1 MVSAPP
7 CLHDAQTALRIEFAD
22 AALLRLALTH
32 PSYTNEHEGS
42 DGSFDR
48 LEFLG
53 DSVLGM
59 VIAERLYER
68 FPDVEEGRL
77 TLWRA
82 HIVQGPTL
90 AEAAKRLGLGQYLLL
105 GRGEEATGGRDRP
118 GNLADAYEALIGA
131 LKLDHGPDGGL
142 EGARRF
148 IERTLGPELEAL
160 QTDPAELNTK
170 GTLQQLCEGRY
181 GRPQYVTVEERGPE
195 HAREFSVEVRVDGE
209 VLGRGSGR
217 TKQQAEKDAARE
229 ALRELRTCAAGTD

>member
-1 MVSAPP
+1 MVSAPLSP
-7 CLHDAQTALRIEFAD
+7 CDVQATLRIRFAD
-22 AALLRLALTH
+22 EALLRLALTH

-42 DGSFDR
+42 DGSFER

-59 VIAERLYER
+59 VVAERLYER

-90 AEAAKRLGLGQYLLL
+90 AEAARRLGLGQYLLL
-105 GRGEEATGGRDRP
+105 GRGEEATGGRERP

-131 LKLDHGPDGGL
+131 LKLDRGLDGGL

-148 IERTLGPELEAL
+148 IERTLAPELDAL

-170 GTLQQLCEGRY
+170 GALQQYCEGRF
-181 GRPQYVTVEERGPE
+181 GRPQYLTVEERGPE
-195 HAREFSVEVRVDGE
+195 HAREFSVEVRIDGE
-209 VLGRGSGR
+209 VLGQGSGR

-229 ALRELRTCAAGTD
+229 ALRRLRERAAQE

>member
-1 MVSAPP
+1 MVSAPLSL
-7 CLHDAQTALRIEFAD
+7 CDVQATLRIRFAD
-22 AALLRLALTH
+22 EALLRLALTH
-32 PSYTNEHEGS
+32 PSYTNEHDGS
-42 DGSFDR
+42 DGSFER

-59 VIAERLYER
+59 VVAERLYER

-90 AEAAKRLGLGQYLLL
+90 AEAARRLGLGQYLLL
-105 GRGEEATGGRDRP
+105 GRGEEATGGRERP

-131 LKLDHGPDGGL
+131 LKLDRGPDGGL

-148 IERTLGPELEAL
+148 IERTLAPELDAL

-170 GTLQQLCEGRY
+170 GALQQYCEGRF
-181 GRPQYVTVEERGPE
+181 GRPQYLTVEERGPE
-195 HAREFSVEVRVDGE
+195 HAREFSVEVRIDGV
-209 VLGRGSGR
+209 VLGQGSGR

-229 ALRELRTCAAGTD
+229 ALRRLRERAAQE

>member
-7 CLHDAQTALRIEFAD
+7 CLHDAQTALGIEFAD
-22 AALLRLALTH
+22 DALLRLALTH

-42 DGSFDR
+42 DRSFDR

-68 FPDVEEGRL
+68 FPEVEEGRL

-82 HIVQGPTL
+82 HIVQGSTL
-90 AEAAKRLGLGQYLLL
+90 AEAAKRLGLGRYLLL
-105 GRGEEATGGRDRP
+105 GRGEETTGGRDRP

-131 LKLDHGPDGGL
+131 LKLDRGPDGGL

-148 IERTLGPELEAL
+148 IERTLAPELEAL

-170 GTLQQLCEGRY
+170 GALQQYCEGRF
-181 GRPQYVTVEERGPE
+181 GRPHYVIVEELGPE
-195 HAREFSVEVRVDGE
+195 HDREFAVEVRVDGE
-209 VLGRGSGR
+209 VMGRGSGR

-229 ALRELRTCAAGTD
+229 ALRELRMRAAGTD

>member
-1 MVSAPP
+1 MVSASLSL
-7 CLHDAQTALRIEFAD
+7 CDVQATLRIRFAD
-22 AALLRLALTH
+22 EALLRLALTH

-42 DGSFDR
+42 DGSFER

-59 VIAERLYER
+59 VVAERLYER

-90 AEAAKRLGLGQYLLL
+90 AEAARRLGLGQYLLL
-105 GRGEEATGGRDRP
+105 GRGEEATGGRERP

-131 LKLDHGPDGGL
+131 LKLDRGPDGGL

-148 IERTLGPELEAL
+148 IERTLAPELDAL

-170 GTLQQLCEGRY
+170 GALQQYCEGRF
-181 GRPQYVTVEERGPE
+181 GRPQYLTVEERGPE
-195 HAREFSVEVRVDGE
+195 HAREFSVEVRIDGE
-209 VLGRGSGR
+209 VLGQGSGR

-229 ALRELRTCAAGTD
+229 ALRRLRERAAQE

>member
-1 MVSAPP
+1 MVSAPLSL
-7 CLHDAQTALRIEFAD
+7 CDVQATLRIRFAD
-22 AALLRLALTH
+22 EALLRLALTH
-32 PSYTNEHEGS
+32 PSSTNEHDGS
-42 DGSFDR
+42 DGSFER

-59 VIAERLYER
+59 VVAERLYER

-90 AEAAKRLGLGQYLLL
+90 AEAARRLGLGQYLLL
-105 GRGEEATGGRDRP
+105 GRGEEATGGRERP

-131 LKLDHGPDGGL
+131 LKLDRGPDGGL

-148 IERTLGPELEAL
+148 IERTLAPELDAL

-170 GTLQQLCEGRY
+170 GALQQYCEGRF
-181 GRPQYVTVEERGPE
+181 GRPQYLTVEERGPE
-195 HAREFSVEVRVDGE
+195 HAREFSVEVRIDGV
-209 VLGRGSGR
+209 VLGQGSGR

-229 ALRELRTCAAGTD
+229 ALRRLRERAAQE

>member
-1 MVSAPP
+1 MVSAP
-7 CLHDAQTALRIEFAD
+7 LSLRDVQATLRIRFAD
-22 AALLRLALTH
+22 EALLRLALTH

-42 DGSFDR
+42 DGSFER

-59 VIAERLYER
+59 VVAERLYER

-90 AEAAKRLGLGQYLLL
+90 AEAARRLGLGQYLLL
-105 GRGEEATGGRDRP
+105 GRGEEATGGRERP

-131 LKLDHGPDGGL
+131 LKLDRGPDGGL
-142 EGARRF
+142 DGARRF
-148 IERTLGPELEAL
+148 IERTLAPDLDAL

-170 GTLQQLCEGRY
+170 GALQQYCEGRF
-181 GRPQYVTVEERGPE
+181 GRPQYLTVEERGPE
-195 HAREFSVEVRVDGE
+195 HAREFSVEVRIDGE
-209 VLGRGSGR
+209 VLGQGSGR

-229 ALRELRTCAAGTD
+229 ALRRLRERAARE